1 MGLGALATSA
11 WMLVPLLTDAKW
23 MTQDE
28 FSRGTFYYDSFGARR
43 VLGWLVTGRIFDN
56 HRFPVVSV
64 LALIGLAVCVWRFR
78 RTETARAIPAV
89 GLLSMLLFFGRPTLG
104 SVIDLLPGATDLF
117 LRRYVTGVH
126 LAGIYLAGIGGAWV
140 GTKAMHLVRTRAE
153 WIKPAFAAAALGVLL
168 IAVVAPAA
176 AERYSYERTGA
187 GWISE
192 QRAAQSTDGA
202 DFASL
207 VATAKATAPGRIY
220 GGMRANKAAPK
231 ILFVPAFAAL
241 LNLDADAVGFTRPTW
256 SLMSNVENR
265 FAAHVAAQVD
275 MFGVRW
281 AVLPAGR
288 DPARGIDP
296 SRRPP
301 VGGCSGRPA
310 TSATSRWSTRWHPS
324 PSTGRTSGLR
334 MARFLSSDL
343 PLQGRYPTLAWAG
356 APGAEPTLGPG
367 DDPTTPPGSVVTTF
381 AQPAD
386 GRFGGDVHAD
396 RTAVVQLKASFDPRW
411 TVTVDGRDAP
421 TADDRAGLRRGP
433 RVSRATIGSSS
444 CTTRIPSTGCCSR
457 SGRSSWSP
465 WCSSSAAFLQPATP
479 RTRRTSRNR
488 HVRTGHRVNLLLTF
502 FRRRQQGRESA

>member
-1 MGLGALATSA
+1 
-11 WMLVPLLTDAKW
+11 MLVPLLTDAKW

-43 VLGWLVTGRIFDN
+43 VMGWLVTGRIFDN

-64 LALIGLAVCVWRFR
+64 LALIGLGVCVWRFR
-78 RTETARAIPAV
+78 RTETARAVPAV
-89 GLLSMLLFFGRPTLG
+89 GLLSLLLFFGRPTLG
-104 SVIDLLPGATDLF
+104 FVIDVLPGATDLF

-126 LAGIYLAGIGGAWV
+126 LAGIYLAGIGGAWA
-140 GTKAMHLVRTRAE
+140 GTQAMRVVRTRAE
-153 WIKPAFAAAALGVLL
+153 WIKPAFAAGALGVVL

-207 VATAKATAPGRIY
+207 VAKAKATAPGRIY

-288 DPARGIDP
+288 DAARGIDP
-296 SRRPP
+296 VGDRRSVGALVDGRYRLPFGGRHGRTRGRRPDEPRLADGEVPHLRPPLAGSLSDAGVRRRAGRRAYARSRGRSRRP
-301 VGGCSGRPA
+301 
-310 TSATSRWSTRWHPS
+310 
-324 PSTGRTSGLR
+324 
-334 MARFLSSDL
+334 
-343 PLQGRYPTLAWAG
+343 
-356 APGAEPTLGPG
+356 
-367 DDPTTPPGSVVTTF
+367 
-381 AQPAD
+381 
-386 GRFGGDVHAD
+386 
-396 RTAVVQLKASFDPRW
+396 
-411 TVTVDGRDAP
+411 
-421 TADDRAGLRRGP
+421 RRG
-433 RVSRATIGSSS
+433 A
-444 CTTRIPSTGCCSR
+444 
-457 SGRSSWSP
+457 
-465 WCSSSAAFLQPATP
+465 
-479 RTRRTSRNR
+479 
-488 HVRTGHRVNLLLTF
+488 
-502 FRRRQQGRESA
+502 